1 MATGMI
7 TRHFDH
13 PGGDTAVLE
22 MPAGWSRNCYFVL
35 TVFRLY
41 DNIHTV
47 RPERVTCNTPEEAR
61 QRAIERERAALANG
75 WRPRMASRP
84 SKPTN
89 EIQIFRPSG
98 ERLPLLVR
106 NLAMHVGETYP
117 PHIVT
122 VTRRFEVDAI
132 CEGSGSVDWLQS
144 LRLGER
150 ILIRG
155 YYHHANVLLAGLI
168 QKTQINRPT
177 DAPLHTEFTAVQV
190 ESEPG
195 EEVAIERFHSR
206 EQVILDLLDDPDP
219 SIHHLYQEISKRVQ
233 EPADRPQVQQEI
245 LRRRAE
251 LQAAEIREREAA
263 VSRERAAA
271 EAAVARTLPTRPRQ
285 QATFPAIQ
293 QDVKAAMR
301 RLAGGQDL
309 GAPKRRK
316 IDLGE

>member
-7 TRHFDH
+7 TRQFDH
-13 PGGDTAVLE
+13 PSGATATLE
-22 MPAGWSRNCYFVL
+22 MPAGWSRNCYYVMTL
-35 TVFRLY
+35 QRTNGEHGVA
-41 DNIHTV
+41 
-47 RPERVTCNTPEEAR
+47 PERVTCNTPEDAR

-75 WRPRMASRP
+75 WRPRTAATKAATTGNDCAIHLS
-84 SKPTN
+84 TG
-89 EIQIFRPSG
+89 Q
-98 ERLPLLVR
+98 RLPLGVR
-106 NLAMHVGETYP
+106 NIEERVEADDPMYDIYERRVKRTSLYINATLLNGSATLELA
-117 PHIVT
+117 
-122 VTRRFEVDAI
+122 A
-132 CEGSGSVDWLQS
+132 
-144 LRLGER
+144 R
-150 ILIRG
+150 ILIRQRWG
-155 YYHHANVLLAGLI
+155 TAEQLRAAVVTELTVSENCGEATSMSISAVCDTFEGDE
-168 QKTQINRPT
+168 QI
-177 DAPLHTEFTAVQV
+177 
-190 ESEPG
+190 
-195 EEVAIERFHSR
+195 AIARWHDR

-251 LQAAEIREREAA
+251 LQADEIREREAA

-285 QATFPAIQ
+285 QTIPPIQ